1 MKTSL
6 DIFYNKEET
15 MSEIKETRAG
25 FVAVVG
31 RPNAGKSTLMNALL
45 GEKISMV
52 SQKANATRKRIN
64 AIVMHKNN
72 QLIFVDTPGLHEK
85 EKMLNQFMMKEAL
98 KAIGDCDVIL
108 FMAPVTDSTEEYEK
122 FLTLTKKPHIVLL
135 SKIDHVSNEKILLKI
150 QEYQNFQDNFLAII
164 PVSVSKGGIGFES
177 LLDETVKHLPVSP
190 YLYDP
195 EDLTTEMLRDI
206 YKEFIREA
214 IFDNISD
221 EIPYETDV
229 LIDKVE
235 EGKSLEKIRATI
247 IVEKQTQKG
256 IIIGKGGAAIK
267 RIGKDSRLQIE
278 NLIGK
283 KVFLDLFVSVKKGW
297 TNDKKSLEDIGYKF

>member
-1 MKTSL
+1 
-6 DIFYNKEET
+6 
-15 MSEIKETRAG
+15 MSELKETKAG
-25 FVAVVG
+25 FVAIVG

-64 AIVMHKNN
+64 AIVMHKDN
-72 QLIFVDTPGLHEK
+72 QIIFVDTPGLHEK
-85 EKMLNQFMMKEAL
+85 EKMLNKFMMKEAL
-98 KAIGDCDVIL
+98 KAIGDCDIIL
-108 FMAPVTDSTEEYEK
+108 FLAPVTDSTEEYEK
-122 FLTLTKKPHIVLL
+122 FLQLTKRKHIVLL
-135 SKIDHVSNEKILLKI
+135 SKIDHVSNERILQKI
-150 QEYQNFQDNFLAII
+150 QEYQKFQDNFLAII
-164 PVSVSKGGIGFES
+164 PVSVTKGGIGFQS
-177 LLDETVKHLPVSP
+177 VLDETCKHLPVSP
-190 YLYDP
+190 YLYNPD
-195 EDLTTEMLRDI
+195 DLTTEMLRDI

-235 EGKSLEKIRATI
+235 EGKTLEKIRATI
-247 IVEKQTQKG
+247 VVEKQTQKG
-256 IIIGKGGAAIK
+256 IIIGQGGGAIK
-267 RIGKDSRLQIE
+267 RIGRDARLQIE

-297 TNDKKSLEDIGYKF
+297 TNDKQSLEDIGYKF

>member
-1 MKTSL
+1 MT
-6 DIFYNKEET
+6 DNK
-15 MSEIKETRAG
+15 EIKETRSG
-25 FVAVVG
+25 FAAIVG

-64 AIVMHKNN
+64 AIVMHKKN
-72 QLIFVDTPGLHEK
+72 QIIFVDTPGLHEK
-85 EKMLNQFMMKEAL
+85 EKMLNQFMLEEAL
-98 KAIGDCDVIL
+98 KAIGDCDIIL
-108 FMAPVTDSTEEYEK
+108 FLAPVTDSTEDYEK
-122 FLTLTKKPHIVLL
+122 FLKLTSKRKRPHIVLL
-135 SKIDHVSNEKILLKI
+135 SKIDHVSNAKILEKIT
-150 QEYQNFQDNFLAII
+150 EYQKFQDDFLAVI
-164 PVSVSKGGIGFES
+164 PVSVSKGGINFETV
-177 LLDETVKHLPVSP
+177 LDETVKHLPVSP

-214 IFDNISD
+214 IFDNISE
-221 EIPYETDV
+221 EIPYESDV

-235 EGKSLEKIRATI
+235 EGKTLEKIRATI

-256 IIIGKGGAAIK
+256 IIIGKGGSAIK
-267 RIGKDSRLQIE
+267 RIGQGARLQIE

-297 TNDKKSLEDIGYKF
+297 TNDKKFLDDMGYKF

>member
-1 MKTSL
+1 
-6 DIFYNKEET
+6 
-15 MSEIKETRAG
+15 MSDTKSGTTEETRAG
-25 FVAVVG
+25 YVAIVG

-72 QLIFVDTPGLHEK
+72 QIIFIDTPGLHEK
-85 EKMLNQFMMKEAL
+85 EKMLNQFMMKEAI
-98 KAIGDCDVIL
+98 KAIGDCDIIL
-108 FMAPVTDSTEEYEK
+108 FLAPITDSTEEYEK
-122 FLTLTKKPHIVLL
+122 FLKLTKRPHLVLL
-135 SKIDHVSNEKILLKI
+135 SKIDHVSNEKILQKI
-150 QEYQNFQDNFLAII
+150 HEYQAFQDNFLGII
-164 PVSVSKGGIGFES
+164 PVSVTKGGIGFES
-177 LLDETVKHLPVSP
+177 VLDEISKHIPLSP

-195 EDLTTEMLRDI
+195 DDLTTEMLRDI

-235 EGKSLEKIRATI
+235 ESKTLEKIRATI

-267 RIGKDSRLQIE
+267 RIGRDSRLQIE

-297 TNDKKSLEDIGYKF
+297 TNDKQSLEDIGYKF

>member
-1 MKTSL
+1 MSTTKTG
-6 DIFYNKEET
+6 DTE
-15 MSEIKETRAG
+15 ETRAG
-25 FVAVVG
+25 FVAIVG

-64 AIVMHKNN
+64 AIVMHKKN
-72 QLIFVDTPGLHEK
+72 QIIFVDTPGLHEK

-108 FMAPVTDSTEEYEK
+108 FLAPVTDSTEEYEK
-122 FLTLTKKPHIVLL
+122 FLKLTKRPHLVIL
-135 SKIDHVSNEKILLKI
+135 SKIDHVSNEKILKKI
-150 QEYQNFQDNFLAII
+150 QEYQKFQDNFSAII
-164 PVSVSKGGIGFES
+164 PVSVTKGGIGFES
-177 LLDETVKHLPVSP
+177 VLDEITKHLPVSP

-195 EDLTTEMLRDI
+195 DDLTTEMLRDI

-235 EGKSLEKIRATI
+235 ESKTLEKIRATI

-256 IIIGKGGAAIK
+256 IIIGQGGAAIK
-267 RIGKDSRLQIE
+267 RIGRDARLQIE

>member
-1 MKTSL
+1 
-6 DIFYNKEET
+6 
-15 MSEIKETRAG
+15 MSGINTEATEETRAG
-25 FVAVVG
+25 FVAIVG

-64 AIVMHKNN
+64 AIVMHKKN
-72 QLIFVDTPGLHEK
+72 QIIFVDTPGLHEK

-98 KAIGDCDVIL
+98 KAIGDCDIIL
-108 FMAPVTDSTEEYEK
+108 FLAPVTDSTEEYEK
-122 FLTLTKKPHIVLL
+122 FLQLTNRPHLVLL
-135 SKIDHVSNEKILLKI
+135 SKIDHVSNEKILKKI
-150 QEYQNFQDNFLAII
+150 QEYQKFQDSFSAII
-164 PVSVSKGGIGFES
+164 PVSVTKGGIGFES
-177 LLDETVKHLPVSP
+177 VLDEIIKHLPVSP

-195 EDLTTEMLRDI
+195 DDLTTEMLRDI

-235 EGKSLEKIRATI
+235 ESKNLEKIRATI

-256 IIIGKGGAAIK
+256 IIIGQGGAAIK
-267 RIGKDSRLQIE
+267 RIGRDARLQIE

>member
-1 MKTSL
+1 MSTTKTG
-6 DIFYNKEET
+6 DTE
-15 MSEIKETRAG
+15 ETRAG
-25 FVAVVG
+25 FVAIVG

-72 QLIFVDTPGLHEK
+72 QIIFVDTPGLHEK

-108 FMAPVTDSTEEYEK
+108 FLAPVTDSTEEYEK
-122 FLTLTKKPHIVLL
+122 FLKLTKRPHLVIL
-135 SKIDHVSNEKILLKI
+135 SKIDHVSNEKILKKI
-150 QEYQNFQDNFLAII
+150 QEYQKFQDNFSAII
-164 PVSVSKGGIGFES
+164 PVSVTKGGIGFES
-177 LLDETVKHLPVSP
+177 VLDEITKHLPVSP

-195 EDLTTEMLRDI
+195 DDLTTEMLRDI

-235 EGKSLEKIRATI
+235 ESKTLEKIRATI

-256 IIIGKGGAAIK
+256 IIIGQGGAAIK
-267 RIGKDSRLQIE
+267 RIGRDARLQIE

>member
-1 MKTSL
+1 
-6 DIFYNKEET
+6 
-15 MSEIKETRAG
+15 MSGINTEATEETRAG
-25 FVAVVG
+25 FVAIVG

-64 AIVMHKNN
+64 AIVMHKKN
-72 QLIFVDTPGLHEK
+72 QIIFVDTPGLHEK
-85 EKMLNQFMMKEAL
+85 EKMLHQFMMKEAL
-98 KAIGDCDVIL
+98 KAIGDCDIIL
-108 FMAPVTDSTEEYEK
+108 FLAPVTDSTEEYEK
-122 FLTLTKKPHIVLL
+122 FLQLTNRAHLVIL
-135 SKIDHVSNEKILLKI
+135 SKIDHVSNEKILKKI
-150 QEYQNFQDNFLAII
+150 QEYQKFQDNFSAII
-164 PVSVSKGGIGFES
+164 PVSVTKGGIGFES
-177 LLDETVKHLPVSP
+177 VLDEITKHLPVSP

-195 EDLTTEMLRDI
+195 DDLTTEMLRDI

-235 EGKSLEKIRATI
+235 ESKTLEKIRATI

-256 IIIGKGGAAIK
+256 IIIGQGGAAIK
-267 RIGKDSRLQIE
+267 RIGRDARLQIE